1 MKEAKYTTRAIAN
14 WFVWYDNIIG
24 DTSEGDL
31 SASTK
36 LEKLM
41 YYAQGKYLGLY
52 GQALFAE
59 DFVADEYGVSLPSVH
74 KEYRQ
79 NFCCGT
85 SSQVFPEKISEIEEI
100 DQKFLLLIYDG
111 FTNLSANA
119 LDLLSRS
126 EKPWRTTNPDSVIT
140 KEKIRKYFEH
150 KYLRLIQSPPKR
162 TAAEEKDEE
171 VLKGW
176 R

>member
-1 MKEAKYTTRAIAN
+1 MNEAKYTTRAIAN
-14 WFVWYDNIIG
+14 WFVWYDNIAG
-24 DTSEGDL
+24 TTSEGDL

-52 GQALFAE
+52 GHSLFDE
-59 DFVADEYGVSLPSVH
+59 DFEADKCGLILPSVH

-85 SSQVFPEKISEIEEI
+85 NSRVFPEKISEIEEK
-100 DQKFLLLIYDG
+100 DQEFLLLIYDSLG
-111 FTNLSANA
+111 GLSEDA

-126 EKPWRTTNPDSVIT
+126 EEPWRTTDSGSVIS
-140 KEKIRKYFEH
+140 KEKIREYFASCH
-150 KYLRLIQSPPKR
+150 LILDRFLPELAPDKQK
-162 TAAEEKDEE
+162 EEI
-171 VLKGW
+171 
-176 R
+176 